1 MRTIVGVM
9 EDNGLFIGT
18 IKLAGA
24 GGGTLAEALPGI
36 EKSSISLLRNIPV
49 LGDKNCA
56 PKYEFTVLVIEIAF
70 RSPSMILK

>member
-1 MRTIVGVM
+1 M

-24 GGGTLAEALPGI
+24 DGGTLAEIFAGI

-49 LGDKNCA
+49 LGDKSCA

-70 RSPSMILK
+70 RSPSIMLR